1 MTIKRIRPAV
11 CLLLCIFLVLGA
23 LYLYSVLP
31 PKYES
36 NTSVIS
42 NQVISQA
49 DIIAHQPYLYID
61 PTDLERNGKPI
72 EIGYCTSDAE
82 LLLYYTLIYIWE
94 FSDTPWF
101 FQMLGYP
108 DHGWDYEPL
117 IVVIDKQTNEAN
129 YVYDKGHYRAGIT
142 QSRFLEV
149 KINTHYFAPSEN
161 QDGKI
166 FDASHFHK
174 LTPEQLDLM
183 NRQIAA
189 LPRLPF
195 SKALSLQWACNT
207 PENVIQERSFS
218 GGTQRGFVPV
228 QINML
233 GGMLAGLAASTI
245 IKCIALLIG
254 CVIGITWR
262 RVIWIGL
269 MGGLAGGIT
278 GGTLT
283 YIAQLISSSNNSH
296 IIATLIAIVMGAAL
310 GAIICKIMYKGP
322 ILRSNIAVLGTICG
336 IAGSLLTSMW

>member
-1 MTIKRIRPAV
+1 M
-11 CLLLCIFLVLGA
+11 LLCILLVLGA

-36 NTSVIS
+36 STDVIN

-49 DIIAHQPYLYID
+49 DVIAHQPYLHIA
-61 PTDLERNGKPI
+61 PMDLERNGEPI
-72 EIGYCTSDAE
+72 KIGYCTSDAE
-82 LLLYYTLIYIWE
+82 LLSYYTLIYIWE
-94 FSDTPWF
+94 FSDTPWY

-108 DHGWDYEPL
+108 DHGWDYEPV
-117 IVVIDKQTNEAN
+117 IVVIDKRAN
-129 YVYDKGHYRAGIT
+129 DVSYVYDSGHYRAGIT

-149 KINTHYFAPSEN
+149 KINTHHFAPSEN

-174 LTPEQLDLM
+174 LTPEQFELM
-183 NRQIAA
+183 NRRIAA

-195 SKALSLQWACNT
+195 GKALSLQWACTT
-207 PENVIQERSFS
+207 PEDVIQERSFS

-228 QINML
+228 QTNML
-233 GGMLAGLAASTI
+233 GGMLAGLAASTT

-254 CVIGITWR
+254 YVIGITWR
-262 RVIWIGL
+262 RAIWIGL
-269 MGGLAGGIT
+269 ISGLAGGIT

-283 YIAQLISSSNNSH
+283 YIAQLISSSNNNH

-310 GAIICKIMYKGP
+310 GAIICKIMYKGL
-322 ILRSNIAVLGTICG
+322 ILRSTVAVLGIICG